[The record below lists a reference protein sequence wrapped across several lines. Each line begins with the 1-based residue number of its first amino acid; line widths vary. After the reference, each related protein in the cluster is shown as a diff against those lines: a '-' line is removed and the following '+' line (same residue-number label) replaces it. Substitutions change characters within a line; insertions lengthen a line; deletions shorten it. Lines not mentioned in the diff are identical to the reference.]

1 MDDKYA
7 VGNFIYELRR
17 ERGYTQKELAALLDV
32 TDKAVSKWE
41 TGAAAPRRSVLRKL
55 AGILGC
61 TQEELLQGRRIEAP
75 SVPQDA
81 EYREASCG
89 REAGRDEDGSEAF
102 WEKVRKLIWQLE
114 LVVLLLL
121 AILTAVFGF
130 QRGIWERSTFFRA
143 GADGD
148 RRIYAGRNGISVEVT
163 TGPEQ
168 NRIVFRSEDGQT
180 ARLLFRISQSSAS
193 KTVLILLPEGSPI
206 LSNTY
211 FNRDREWSP
220 WKDGSQILN
229 DRIRESDHFSPGLS
243 DPTICRMASG
253 LEETRVLGRS
263 RDFLLALL
271 CLALGLSFRFLTKAI
286 FRLDR
291 AVLGIFY
298 RDADRLRANELA
310 QVLLAASGIILFGI
324 GLVMYGSI
332 LFA

>member
-75 SVPQDA
+75 SGPQAA
-81 EYREASCG
+81 EYREASCD

-102 WEKVRKLIWQLE
+102 WEKVRKLIWQVE

-168 NRIVFRSEDGQT
+168 NGIVFRSEDGQT
-180 ARLLFRISQSSAS
+180 ARLLFRISRSSAS
-193 KTVLILLPEGSPI
+193 ETVLILSPEGSPI

-220 WKDGSQILN
+220 WKEGSQILSGKVL
-229 DRIRESDHFSPGLS
+229 DADHFSPGLS
-243 DPTICRMASG
+243 DQTICRMASG
-253 LEETRVLGRS
+253 LEETRVSGRGG
-263 RDFLLALL
+263 DFLLAVLF
-271 CLALGLSFRFLTKAI
+271 LALGLCFRFLTKAI

-291 AVLGIFY
+291 LSVGLFY
-298 RDADRLRANELA
+298 RNADKLRENELA
-310 QVLLAASGIILFGI
+310 QVVMAAFGI
-324 GLVMYGSI
+324 VFFGLGLVMCCSI